1 MYSGPKFTKPTHS
14 YGQAFGGCETPEN
27 DPGTDAEVAALFEG
41 PDDEDWNSPE
51 DAVYDDPDWAGK
63 GFSKSGS
70 PE

>member
-27 DPGTDAEVAALFEG
+27 DPGADAEVAALFEG
-41 PDDEDWNSPE
+41 PADE
-51 DAVYDDPDWAGK
+51 DWAGK
-63 GFSKSGS
+63 GFSKTGS